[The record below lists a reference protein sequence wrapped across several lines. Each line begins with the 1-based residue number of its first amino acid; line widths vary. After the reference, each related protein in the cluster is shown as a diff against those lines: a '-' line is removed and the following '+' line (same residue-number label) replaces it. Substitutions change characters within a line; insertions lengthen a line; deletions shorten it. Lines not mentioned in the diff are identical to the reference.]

1 MTLYSGDGAKVIEGR
16 KLDLGIE
23 VFEVASGPATVF
35 LVRQTPAKA
44 VYFQP
49 RIRANRAGNKIR
61 VRIWISANIGP
72 VNMSNHYLGSF
83 YVPDGNTL
91 RRTIKFELATI
102 KIVLKAKNQVVE
114 AVIKMLSAMF
124 ATQTKVM
131 SASISGG

>member
-1 MTLYSGDGAKVIEGR
+1 M
-16 KLDLGIE
+16 
-23 VFEVASGPATVF
+23 
-35 LVRQTPAKA
+35 
-44 VYFQP
+44 
-49 RIRANRAGNKIR
+49 
-61 VRIWISANIGP
+61 RIWISANIGP

-83 YVPDGNTL
+83 YVPDGSTL